1 MQATDT
7 FPYKSEVVTNKSLQ
21 NVLKHGHIQTQS
33 LPDKTFYAV
42 MTVKGAMVFL

>member
-21 NVLKHGHIQTQS
+21 NVLKHGQDSNSEPPRQDFICC
-33 LPDKTFYAV
+33 F
-42 MTVKGAMVFL
+42 